1 MQQAEIKD
9 AAARLAKAWLARKD
23 IDEMLPAALRP
34 SGRPEAYAIQDEM
47 ALIIGEPVGGWK
59 MGATSPAVQRREGHS
74 GPIIGRLFTSTI
86 YRTPAELPANLFPH
100 ARVEAEFGLRVLE
113 DLLPRG
119 RPYTVAD
126 IVQKVE
132 LVPTIEI
139 IGTRFPKGDGAPKLS
154 TYDEIADN
162 GTGIGLVVGAP
173 VARWTP
179 ELIQNLK
186 IDIRVDGGEP
196 AENVL
201 GDDRCI
207 PLAVLADTATILSER
222 GIGLL
227 RGQIVSTGG
236 VTTPQHVRQGSRF
249 VADYGPLGRIE
260 GRFV

>member
-1 MQQAEIKD
+1 MQQAEIKE

-47 ALIIGEPVGGWK
+47 ASIIGEPVGGWK

-74 GPIIGRLFTSTI
+74 GPIIGRLFVSTI
-86 YRTPAELPANLFPH
+86 YRSPAELPAIRFPH
-100 ARVEAEFGLRVLE
+100 ARIEAEFGLRLLD
-113 DLLPRG
+113 DLPPRD
-119 RPYTVAD
+119 RSYTVED

-139 IGTRFPKGDGAPKLS
+139 IGTRFPKGDTAPKLS

-162 GTGIGLVVGAP
+162 GTGIGLVVGAA
-173 VARWTP
+173 VTRWTP

-201 GDDRCI
+201 GDDRCV
-207 PLAVLADTATILSER
+207 PLAVLADTATILSNR
-222 GIGLL
+222 GIGLF

-236 VTTPQHVRQGSRF
+236 CTTPAPVRQGSRF